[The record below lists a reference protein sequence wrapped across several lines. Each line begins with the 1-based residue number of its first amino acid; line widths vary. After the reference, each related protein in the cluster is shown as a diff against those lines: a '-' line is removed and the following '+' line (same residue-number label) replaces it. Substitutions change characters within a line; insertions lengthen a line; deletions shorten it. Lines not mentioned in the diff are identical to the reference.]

1 MNSSRRTLLHFLL
14 WSFLAPSALANG
26 PHHRHHGHHQR
37 IRVRRRVWR
46 WRVRRHVAWRVI
58 GPRRLLVVP
67 MALAVDWELFVDKKV
82 VVVKEVHE
90 HKVVVEHVD
99 GKTQTIE
106 IVKQDTD
113 ENAKNHEGSKYATVE
128 EVEESAGD
136 GK

>member
-1 MNSSRRTLLHFLL
+1 MNSSRRILLHFLL
-14 WSFLAPSALANG
+14 ASFLAPPALANG
-26 PHHRHHGHHQR
+26 PHRHHHGHHR
-37 IRVRRRVWR
+37 RVGVRRRVWR
-46 WRVRRHVAWRVI
+46 WRVRRHVGWRVI

-67 MALAVDWELFVDKKV
+67 MALTVGWELFVDKKV

-113 ENAKNHEGSKYATVE
+113 ENAKNHEGSKYETVE